1 MYTIHI
7 ESRISNTR
15 KPLSTP
21 RFQSGDRRSNPCS
34 VYLTSLSRPHNTIH
48 YESHPIIHSEEE
60 LNNPVA
66 GT

>member
-1 MYTIHI
+1 MITI
-7 ESRISNTR
+7 ESPIQENHFLHHDSKAGIADRIR
-15 KPLSTP
+15 IY
-21 RFQSGDRRSNPCS
+21 S

-60 LNNPVA
+60 EELNNPVA